1 MTNID
6 NIHCWNINNLDYI
19 VMYSALASWANTPG
33 LGIIKREIL
42 KHFGTFEGLRFVE
55 LGAGSGKMSILMDI
69 LGGQTTL
76 IDYSEN
82 MLRKAREMHDFFEC
96 KPEILMENALALPAS
111 LCGQYDVVMSFGLA
125 EHFLGEERS
134 AIFHSHHYLAK
145 KHGMVVICVPN
156 VFGICY
162 RLSHGIRKVL
172 GKWPKGLPE
181 VPFTRKEL
189 KNIASKVGLMDI
201 RISGGNRFLRD
212 IDYFLINNIKQG
224 IRRYIFREKGAEP
237 RVSIEDHPREKL
249 REIILRNDASPG
261 FLDNYLSYLL
271 VLTACKPHC

>member
-6 NIHCWNINNLDYI
+6 NIHFWNINNLDYI
-19 VMYSALASWANTPG
+19 DIYSTLTSWANTPG

-55 LGAGSGKMSILMDI
+55 LGAGIGKMSIFMDI

-76 IDYSEN
+76 IDFNETVI
-82 MLRKAREMHDFFEC
+82 RTAREIQAFFRC

-125 EHFLGEERS
+125 EHFLGEERI

-156 VFGICY
+156 TLGICY

-201 RISGGNRFLRD
+201 RIFGGDRLVQDF
-212 IDYFLINNIKQG
+212 DYFLIGNTKQA
-224 IRRYIFREKGAEP
+224 IQRYIFREKGVES
-237 RVSIEDHPREKL
+237 RVFIEDHPREKL
-249 REIILRNDASPG
+249 QEIMLGNDASPG
-261 FLDNYLSYLL
+261 FLDNYLSYPL
-271 VLTACKPHC
+271 VLTACNPHC

>member
-6 NIHCWNINNLDYI
+6 NIHFWNINNLDYI
-19 VMYSALASWANTPG
+19 DIYSTLANWANTPG

-55 LGAGSGKMSILMDI
+55 LGAGIGKMSIFMDI

-76 IDYSEN
+76 IDFNETVI
-82 MLRKAREMHDFFEC
+82 RKAREIQAFFRC

-125 EHFLGEERS
+125 EHFLREERI
-134 AIFHSHHYLAK
+134 AIFHSHQYLAK

-156 VFGICY
+156 TLGICY

-189 KNIASKVGLMDI
+189 KNIASRVGLTDI
-201 RISGGNRFLRD
+201 RISGGDRFLRD
-212 IDYFLINNIKQG
+212 FDYFLIGNIKLA
-224 IRRYIFREKGAEP
+224 IRRYIFREKGAES

-261 FLDNYLSYLL
+261 FLDNYLSYPL
-271 VLTACKPHC
+271 VLIACKPHC